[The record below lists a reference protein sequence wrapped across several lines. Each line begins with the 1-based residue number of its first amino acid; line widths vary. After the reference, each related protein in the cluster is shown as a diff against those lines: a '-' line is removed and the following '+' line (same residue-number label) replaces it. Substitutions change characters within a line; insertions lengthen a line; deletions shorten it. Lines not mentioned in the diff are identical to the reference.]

1 MAKNSISL
9 NSFGMTQIY
18 SPFSSISS
26 CSVRRMKKDGVQKGF
41 SFTNC
46 FLVLFLR
53 KPELVEP
60 GYC

>member
-1 MAKNSISL
+1 MAKNSIRL

-46 FLVLFLR
+46 FLVLL
-53 KPELVEP
+53 EA
-60 GYC
+60 

>member
-46 FLVLFLR
+46 FLVLFF
-53 KPELVEP
+53 KEA
-60 GYC
+60 